1 MPPRK
6 TKTVKE
12 SDNKGAPPTL
22 IAYKVPEE
30 PDDLHK
36 LLRVRAREMM
46 TSKWD
51 DLSASEQI
59 RLLATV
65 ARNEVLYPK
74 IVEGSHA
81 GSVNSGATVRKYEK
95 AFKAN
100 ATRERKPVAGSDVD
114 GFLED
119 DSDSDQL
126 EY

>member
-1 MPPRK
+1 MTRK
-6 TKTVKE
+6 TK
-12 SDNKGAPPTL
+12 DPPPTL

-36 LLRVRAREMM
+36 LLRVRARELM

-51 DLSASEQI
+51 ELSPSEQI

-81 GSVNSGATVRKYEK
+81 GSVNSGSTVRKYEK

-100 ATRERKPVAGSDVD
+100 AARERKPVSGDTTID

-119 DSDSDQL
+119 DNDANEL